1 MYIALEQNFAP
12 NWLAWPLDYLLPE
25 LEERSMMSSI
35 RNTLVFVLTGVLTY
49 GAFVQELSMDP
60 VIMKVLRFPAS
71 ASAQVFRSG
80 DGTARVVFT
89 PVSRGDKV
97 EIYDHTGKPLAAINW
112 TGAFEVSVSES
123 SIRESTTDSGIDLN
137 KLLKDV
143 GTVESSTGNL
153 MVTAALPMGVTG
165 YDGNEIQAGSTVYFG
180 LERLAK
186 EGAIAPV
193 GAWGGA
199 SMGPGGAVNEFNDRL
214 IDHGVKGV
222 KPRQKPAGAQPKPTR
237 PAQAKPHAHSGV
249 HGEGRVPRDAR
260 EVEGQSDDRSSG
272 FLSSPTCV
280 IQPNDKLRTTS
291 EFGRRRSFRTDNG
304 ARASSM
310 HEGMDIAGRPG
321 APIVAAAAGCM
332 KVRDMRMNRR
342 AGWGISLVLD
352 HGNGLSTQYSHMNN
366 FTKEIR
372 EFIRR
377 SKKDDVY
384 CVKRGEQIGFIGQ
397 TGNCTGP
404 HLHFGVKEHGRSV
417 DPRKYLRAQSN
428 SDFSKQCSVL
438 QAEAAELSVL
448 DSMAQDYAQSAGASS
463 QPRATAR

>member
-1 MYIALEQNFAP
+1 MRTIK
-12 NWLAWPLDYLLPE
+12 
-25 LEERSMMSSI
+25 
-35 RNTLVFVLTGVLTY
+35 NTLIFALAGVLTY
-49 GAFVQELSMDP
+49 GAFIQELSTEP
-60 VIMKVLRFPAS
+60 VRVKVLRFPAS

-97 EIYDHTGKPLAAINW
+97 EIYDVSGRPLASINW
-112 TGAFEVSVSES
+112 TGAFEVNVSEE
-123 SIRESTTDSGIDLN
+123 SIRESTTDTGIDLN

-214 IDHGVKGV
+214 IDHGVKGA
-222 KPRQKPAGAQPKPTR
+222 KPRQNPAPPQPKSRTAP
-237 PAQAKPHAHSGV
+237 AKPHTHSGV
-249 HGEGRVPRDAR
+249 HGEGTIPRDAR
-260 EVEGQSDDRSSG
+260 EVEGQSEDRSSG

-280 IQPNDKLRTTS
+280 MNARDNLRTTS
-291 EFGRRRSFRTDNG
+291 EFGRRRSFRTTNG
-304 ARASSM
+304 ARASSQ
-310 HEGMDIAGRPG
+310 HQGMDIAGKAG

-352 HGNGLSTQYSHMNN
+352 HGNGLTTQYSHMNN

-377 SKKDDVY
+377 AKRNEVY

-404 HLHFGVKEHGRSV
+404 HLHFGVKENGKNV
-417 DPRKYLRAQSN
+417 DPRKYLRAQTN
-428 SDFSKQCSVL
+428 GDFSKQCSVL
-438 QAEAAELSVL
+438 QAEAEELSVL
-448 DSMAQDYAQSAGASS
+448 DSMAQEYAQSGSGRSA